1 MGEKQVYRSNGKL
14 LITGEYL
21 VLRGA
26 DALAVPLL
34 MGQTLEIKTTDTTSS
49 PVLCWRAYAPGRLW
63 FDVDFD
69 LPHLNVLHTS
79 DPQKAAKLQIILLT
93 LQQMKLGLFN
103 GNISLQ
109 VSTQLDFEPEW
120 GFGSSS
126 TLIANLA
133 QWAGVN
139 PFTLL
144 NLSIGGSGYDIACAN
159 AGAPIFYKLHN
170 LRPDVRK
177 AHFNPAFAD
186 KLHFVYRGRKQQ
198 SANSV
203 IDFNARHGN
212 ADLKQVVEA
221 VSNITAEAASTASF
235 ERFCALMNQHE
246 EMVSALLL
254 EPAVKTQYAGFDGQL
269 KSLGAWGGD
278 FMLAMSPAD
287 PAYVREYFE
296 QQGLKI
302 LFSYTQ
308 LVKQ

>member
-1 MGEKQVYRSNGKL
+1 VGEKQVYRSNGKL

-26 DALAVPLL
+26 DALAVPLV
-34 MGQTLEIKTTDTTSS
+34 MGQTLEINSTDITSS
-49 PVLCWRAYAPGRLW
+49 PVLCWKAYAPGRLW
-63 FDVDFD
+63 FEVDFD
-69 LPHLNVLHTS
+69 LPYLNVLHTS
-79 DPQKAAKLQIILLT
+79 DQQKAAKLQIILLT
-93 LQQMKLGLFN
+93 LQQMKPELFE
-103 GNISLQ
+103 GKTSLQ
-109 VSTQLDFEPEW
+109 VSTRLDFEPEW

-126 TLIANLA
+126 TLIANIA

-139 PFTLL
+139 PFSLL

-159 AGAPIFYKLHN
+159 AVTPVFYKLHN

-177 AHFNPAFAD
+177 ANFNPPFAD

-203 IDFNARHGN
+203 TDFNAIHGN
-212 ADLKQVVEA
+212 TDLKHVVEE
-221 VSNITAEAASTASF
+221 VSNITAKAASTTSF

-246 EMVSALLL
+246 EIVSALLL
-254 EPAVKTQYAGFDGQL
+254 EPAVKTMYAGFDGQL

-278 FMLAMSPAD
+278 FMLAMSPAE

-296 QQGLKI
+296 QQGLNI

-308 LVKQ
+308 LVRQ